1 MADER
6 QQPMDEQTVMAIC
19 AAEIRGAVGLPTSTV
34 AREREQ
40 AMRYFLGQ
48 PFGNEQEG
56 RSSVVM
62 TEVRDVI
69 GAMLP
74 DLIEIFSA
82 STNLGTCLPTGP
94 EDEDAAAQATDVV
107 NHVFREQNPGFRI
120 LYQWFLD
127 ALLQKNGFVKWW
139 WDRSASVIEETY
151 TGLTPDQ
158 LAMLVADEDVAVLEH
173 TQQTLAGGITGT
185 SLAGMQAAAQGMT
198 LHDVKIR
205 RVNRKG
211 KAVIDNVPPE
221 EMRISGSAKTI
232 DDTAFIGHV
241 YSRPR
246 SVFIAMGYDRD
257 VIDALPMDDAT
268 EWGTEAAARRGNDDA
283 FGSAADQSIDPSMQ
297 RVTICEGY
305 YRIDYDGDGIAEL
318 RQIVTGATGSP
329 ILTRGGRPANEIIS
343 GPRPPFAAI
352 CPYLIPHRFFGLSA
366 ADQTMDLQLIKSTVV
381 RQLLDNMYNVNN
393 ARNKVVLGSDDGVN
407 LDDLLTNRPG
417 GIVRV
422 RQGSDVVP
430 METAPLGSFAYPL
443 VEYLDGVREN
453 RTGVTR
459 YNQGLDADSLNK
471 TARGVQLIQ
480 NSGQKRL
487 LLIARLFAETGVRD
501 LFRGILQLLQEHQ
514 DVAMTIRLRGKWA
527 TIDPRTWA
535 TGMDVKIGVGLG
547 SGTAP
552 EQIGILNSVLDLQ
565 VKALGMGLDGVLVGL
580 PQIYAT
586 LHRMVEVAGLRNP
599 EEFWIDPRS
608 PQPPSMPQR
617 PPQPDPAQQTAM
629 AKLQLDQQRAQADIQ
644 LQREKAMA
652 DMEIRRQEA
661 AGRME
666 LERARLSGNM
676 ALATQELQAEVQL
689 KHLDLI
695 AKGSPVVPNI
705 PAQEI

>member
-1 MADER
+1 MADK
-6 QQPMDEQTVMAIC
+6 QPMDDQTVMAIC

-34 AREREQ
+34 SRDREQ
-40 AMRYFLGQ
+40 AMRYFLGEK
-48 PFGNEQEG
+48 FGNEQEG
-56 RSSVVM
+56 RSQVVM

-69 GAMLP
+69 QAMLP
-74 DLIEIFSA
+74 DLLEIFAA
-82 STNLGTCLPTGP
+82 STNLGTCLPRGP
-94 EDEDAAAQATDVV
+94 EDEAAAAQATDAV
-107 NHVFREQNPGFRI
+107 NYVFTEQNKGFLL

-127 ALLQKNGFVKWW
+127 ALMQKVGFVKAS
-139 WDRSASVIEETY
+139 WDRSASVVEEHY
-151 TGLTPDQ
+151 SGLTGDQ
-158 LAMLVADEDVAVLEH
+158 LALLVADDDVEVLEH
-173 TQQTLAGGITGT
+173 SQQSLTTGIQGT
-185 SLAGMQAAAQGMT
+185 SLLGMSAAAGGAS
-198 LHDVKIR
+198 LHDVRIR
-205 RVNRKG
+205 RTNRKG
-211 KAVIDNVPPE
+211 RVALDNVPPE

-232 DDTAFIGHV
+232 EDSPFVGHV
-241 YSRPR
+241 FSRPR
-246 SVFIAMGYDRD
+246 SYFVAMGYDRE
-257 VIDALPMDDAT
+257 VIDQLPIDDAT
-268 EWGTEAAARRGNDDA
+268 EWGTEATARRGADNA

-297 RVTICEGY
+297 RVTVCEGY
-305 YRIDYDGDGIAEL
+305 YRIDCDGDGIAEL
-318 RQIVTGATGSP
+318 RQIVTGASGSP
-329 ILTRGGRPANEIIS
+329 ILTRAGKPANVVFS
-343 GPRPPFAAI
+343 GPRPPFYSL
-352 CPYLIPHRFFGLSA
+352 CPYIIPHRFFGLSA
-366 ADQTMDLQLIKSTVV
+366 ADMTMDLQEVKSTVV

-393 ARNKVVLGSDDGVN
+393 ARNKVILASDDGVS

-422 RQGSDVVP
+422 RLGSDVVP
-430 METAPLGSFAYPL
+430 METAPLGNFAFPL

-471 TARGVQLIQ
+471 TARGVQMIQ

-501 LFRGILQLLQEHQ
+501 LFNGILQLLQENQ
-514 DVAMTIRLRGKWA
+514 DVAMTVRLRGKWV
-527 TIDPRTWA
+527 TVDPRTWA

-552 EQIGILNSVLDLQ
+552 EQIGILNQLLDLQ

-586 LHRMVEVAGLRNP
+586 LNRMVEVAGLRNP

-608 PQPPSMPQR
+608 PQPPSMPQK
-617 PPQPDPAQQTAM
+617 PPQPDPAQQAAM

-644 LQREKAMA
+644 LAREKAAA
-652 DMEIRRQEA
+652 DMEIRRTEA

-666 LERARLSGNM
+666 LERAKMQGNM

-695 AKGSPVVPNI
+695 TKGAPVVPNI

>member
-1 MADER
+1 MADK
-6 QQPMDEQTVMAIC
+6 QPMDDETVMAIC

-34 AREREQ
+34 SRDRER
-40 AMRYFLGQ
+40 AMRYFLGEK
-48 PFGNEQEG
+48 FGNEQEG
-56 RSSVVM
+56 RSQVVM

-69 GAMLP
+69 MAMLP
-74 DLIEIFSA
+74 DLLEIFSA
-82 STNLGTCLPTGP
+82 STSLGTCLPRGP
-94 EDEDAAAQATDVV
+94 EDEAAAAQATDAV
-107 NHVFREQNPGFRI
+107 NYVFTEQNNGFLL

-127 ALLQKNGFVKWW
+127 ALMQKVGFVKAS
-139 WDRSASVIEETY
+139 WDRSASVVEESY
-151 TGLTPDQ
+151 SGLTGDQ
-158 LAMLVADEDVAVLEH
+158 LALLVADDDVEVLEH
-173 TQQTLAGGITGT
+173 TKQSLATGIQGASLPGMAAAAGGA
-185 SLAGMQAAAQGMT
+185 S
-198 LHDVKIR
+198 LHDVRIR
-205 RVNRKG
+205 RTNRKG
-211 KAVIDNVPPE
+211 HVALDNVPPE

-232 DDTAFIGHV
+232 EDSPFVGHV
-241 YSRPR
+241 FSRPR
-246 SVFIAMGYDRD
+246 SYFVAMGYDRE
-257 VIDALPMDDAT
+257 VIDQLPIDDAT
-268 EWGTEAAARRGNDDA
+268 EWGTEATARRGADDA

-297 RVTICEGY
+297 RVTVCEGY

-318 RQIVTGATGSP
+318 RQIVTGASGSP
-329 ILTRGGRPANEIIS
+329 ILTRAGKPANVVFS
-343 GPRPPFAAI
+343 GPRAPFYSL
-352 CPYLIPHRFFGLSA
+352 CPYIIPHRFFGLSA
-366 ADQTMDLQLIKSTVV
+366 ADMTMDLQITKSTVV

-393 ARNKVVLGSDDGVN
+393 ARNKVVLATDDGVD
-407 LDDLLTNRPG
+407 LEDLLTNRPG

-422 RQGSDVVP
+422 RAGSDVVP
-430 METAPLGSFAYPL
+430 LQTTPLGNFVFPL

-459 YNQGLDADSLNK
+459 YNQGLDAESLNK

-501 LFRGILQLLQEHQ
+501 LFKGILQLLQENQ
-514 DVAMTIRLRGKWA
+514 DVAMTVRLRGKWV
-527 TIDPRTWA
+527 TVDPRTWA

-552 EQIGILNSVLDLQ
+552 EQIGILNQLLDLQ

-586 LHRMVEVAGLRNP
+586 LNRMVEVAGLRNP

-608 PQPPSMPQR
+608 PQPPSMPQK
-617 PPQPDPAQQTAM
+617 PPQPDPAQQSAM

-644 LQREKAMA
+644 LAREKAAA
-652 DMEIRRQEA
+652 DMEIRRTEA

-666 LERARLSGNM
+666 LERAKMAGNM

-689 KHLDLI
+689 KHLDLVT
-695 AKGSPVVPNI
+695 KGTPVVPNI